1 MTSIILLLQESEEG
15 DDESDGSVDS
25 ATKAWIAEEKVAE
38 DRSKANDDK
47 ASSKRKSVKEPKPK
61 KETKKAQRAREKAE
75 NAEKARI
82 EAAAAAGTAAGE
94 LAAAAAAG
102 AAAGALAGE
111 LAAAAAAGALAGAA
125 SAALLNQDQHDN
137 DGIAS
142 GDNSGKTPLFDCN
155 PVVQGSRAKQPA
167 KKLSE

>member
-1 MTSIILLLQESEEG
+1 MTSIILLLQDSEDG
-15 DDESDGSVDS
+15 DESDGRSSLDS
-25 ATKAWIAEEKVAE
+25 ATVGWIAEEKVAE
-38 DRSKANDDK
+38 IRSKANDNK

-61 KETKKAQRAREKAE
+61 KETKKAQLAREKAE
-75 NAEKARI
+75 KASI

-125 SAALLNQDQHDN
+125 SAALLNQDQQDN
-137 DGIAS
+137 EGIAS
-142 GDNSGKTPLFDCN
+142 GDNSGKTPLFDCD